1 MPPCICS
8 PTERVYKIPP
18 KVVYGPCGEGERLC
32 RMPPRA
38 TGTAFG
44 AVLGLMAAFESKCTF
59 LVGVPERDEG
69 PTREWILKG
78 LESTNDADKVAAL
91 KRAIVTLAQGEPIP
105 GILMTVIRYCINTDS
120 HELQKLMMLFW
131 EIAEKYDDA
140 GKPLPQLLLI
150 V

>member
-1 MPPCICS
+1 
-8 PTERVYKIPP
+8 
-18 KVVYGPCGEGERLC
+18 
-32 RMPPRA
+32 
-38 TGTAFG
+38 
-44 AVLGLMAAFESKCTF
+44 MAAFETKCTF

-69 PTREWILKG
+69 PTKEWILKG
-78 LESTNDADKVAAL
+78 LESTNDDDKVDAL
-91 KRAIVTLAQGEPIP
+91 KRAIVSLVLGDEIP

-131 EIAEKYDDA
+131 EIAEKYDNS